1 MDQNKFSLGILV
13 LMTANGLA
21 STETTGE
28 PPSTVSPPPQSKPKI
43 NLKLV
48 ILLACL
54 ITSFLLI
61 CFFFFY
67 FRRYAN
73 RQLALAAAT
82 RHRGDQRATLK
93 LAAARGL
100 DPTVIAEF
108 TSFTYSKVKDI
119 KIGQHV
125 LECAVC
131 LNEFHDHEALR
142 LLPECS
148 HVFHRDCIDEWLA
161 SHVTCPV
168 CRASLVPRTSQLSR
182 ETELTDGLKRHT
194 KDHVSVKIVELEHD
208 LVPPR
213 KLSRSCSMGHVMVQ
227 QRIME
232 TVDRYTLRLPVEVH
246 NVLKN
251 VETGT
256 DVSPLLENGLKT
268 SLKSA
273 SARYVRR
280 SNYFDY
286 ERFGHERQ
294 PSGRNFGIM
303 GSFISR
309 SGSGSGFG
317 SDVKDSAT
325 TSKRFLTSVRSFN
338 RLLQIANKDS
348 DMIMTR
354 D

>member
-1 MDQNKFSLGILV
+1 MDRNKFSLILLV
-13 LMTANGLA
+13 LITANGFA
-21 STETTGE
+21 TTETTGE
-28 PPSTVSPPPQSKPKI
+28 PPSTVSAPPQNKPKI
-43 NLKLV
+43 NLKMV
-48 ILLACL
+48 ILLARL
-54 ITSFLLI
+54 ITSFLLA
-61 CFFFFY
+61 CFFFLY
-67 FRRYAN
+67 FRRYAD

-82 RHRGDQRATLK
+82 GPGGNQRTAMK

-108 TSFTYSKVKDI
+108 TSFTYSTVKDI

-131 LNEFHDHEALR
+131 LNEFHGHKALR

-168 CRASLVPRTSQLSR
+168 CRASFVPKPSQLSHD
-182 ETELTDGLKRHT
+182 TELTDSLKRHT
-194 KDHVSVKIVELEHD
+194 KDQVSVELVDLEHD
-208 LVPPR
+208 LEPPR
-213 KLSRSCSMGHVMVQ
+213 KLSRFCSLGHPMVQ
-227 QRIME
+227 RTIGN
-232 TVDRYTLRLPVEVH
+232 VDRYTLRLPDKVQ

-251 VETGT
+251 NGT
-256 DVSPLLENGLKT
+256 EVSLLLENGLKT

-273 SARYVRR
+273 SYVRG

-294 PSGRNFGIM
+294 PSGRNFGIT
-303 GSFISR
+303 GSFISHG
-309 SGSGSGFG
+309 GSGSGFG
-317 SDVKDSAT
+317 FDVKDSTT
-325 TSKRFLTSVRSFN
+325 TSKRLLTSVRSFN
-338 RLLQIANKDS
+338 HLLQITNKDT

-354 D
+354 LNDS